1 MIHQYKLNEFNIVL
15 DTFSGAVHCV
25 DDVTYDII
33 KLYDEKVEKSKI
45 EKMISDKYPNLK
57 QEEIKEAIAG
67 VDELIENKQLFT
79 NDIFKGKNLDLKN
92 PKKISKEG
100 GNAYKKWN
108 IPQSKCWQK

>member
-1 MIHQYKLNEFNIVL
+1 MIHQYKLNGFNIVL

-79 NDIFKGKNLDLKN
+79 NDIFKGKNLDLK
-92 PKKISKEG
+92 KE
-100 GNAYKKWN
+100 
-108 IPQSKCWQK
+108 IQ